1 MAPDDR
7 DPALKALQLVAI
19 GAPVAL
25 REIAEPA
32 VGPNDVLIRVRAS
45 GICHSDAHYR
55 AGRSPAG
62 PLPLTLGH
70 EVAGVVE
77 RVGAEVR
84 SPRVGDRVCVH
95 YLITCGGC
103 PACGRGDEQFCA
115 AGAMIGHH
123 RAGGWAER
131 IAVPARNAV
140 ALPDGISFAHGAA
153 AMCSSATAFHALKR
167 GRMGK
172 GDRVAVFGIGGLGMS
187 AVQIARAL
195 GAAEVFAVDLD
206 ERKLKLAESFGA
218 VTVRAAVGDP
228 VAAIRER
235 SGGRGVDVALELIGL
250 PLTMEQALR
259 VLAVH
264 GRAVI
269 AGLATKPMA
278 VDSYRD
284 LLGREAELLGA
295 NDHLKAELPVLLDL
309 IASGSVDLE
318 RVVERTVAPDAGAVN
333 EILDDLDRFA
343 APTRTVIEWS

>member
-1 MAPDDR
+1 M
-7 DPALKALQLVAI
+7 KALQLVQV
-19 GAPVAL
+19 GAPIVLQDAP
-25 REIAEPA
+25 EPA
-32 VGPNDVLIRVRAS
+32 LGPNDVLIRVRAA

-84 SPRVGDRVCVH
+84 SRRVGDRVCVH
-95 YLITCGGC
+95 YLISCGGC

-115 AGAMIGHH
+115 TGEMIGHH
-123 RAGGWAER
+123 RAGGWAEL

-140 ALPDGISFAHGAA
+140 PLPAGIPFPHGAI

-167 GRMGK
+167 GRLGQ
-172 GDRVAVFGIGGLGMS
+172 GDRVAIFGIGGLGMS
-187 AVQIARAL
+187 AVQLARAL
-195 GAAEVFAVDLD
+195 GAADVFAVDLD
-206 ERKLKLAESFGA
+206 QRKLQMAESFGA
-218 VTVRAAVGDP
+218 IPVRAGVGDP
-228 VAAIRER
+228 VGVIRER
-235 SGGRGVDVALELIGL
+235 TGGRGVDVAVELIGL
-250 PLTMEQALR
+250 PLTMEQSLR

-269 AGLATKPMA
+269 AGLATKAMA

-295 NDHLKAELPVLLDL
+295 NDHLIGELPVLLGL
-309 IASGSVDLE
+309 IEQGAVNLE
-318 RVVERTVAPDAGAVN
+318 RVVERRVPPEALAVN
-333 EILDDLDRFA
+333 EILDELERFA
-343 APTRTVIEWS
+343 APTRTVIEWT

>member
-1 MAPDDR
+1 
-7 DPALKALQLVAI
+7 
-19 GAPVAL
+19 VAL
-25 REIAEPA
+25 RGVPEPP
-32 VGPNDVLIRVRAS
+32 VGANDVLIRVRAA

-77 RVGAEVR
+77 RVGADVR

-95 YLITCGGC
+95 YLISCGGC

-115 AGAMIGHH
+115 AGVMIGHH
-123 RAGGWAER
+123 RAGGWAEL

-140 ALPDGISFAHGAA
+140 PLPAGIPFTHGAV

-167 GRMGK
+167 GRLGH
-172 GDRVAVFGIGGLGMS
+172 GDRVAIFGIGGLGMS
-187 AVQIARAL
+187 AVQLARAM
-195 GAAEVFAVDLD
+195 GAAQVFAVDLD
-206 ERKLKLAESFGA
+206 ERKLTLAGSFGA
-218 VTVRAAVGDP
+218 VPVRAGIGDP
-228 VAAIRER
+228 VGVIREYT
-235 SGGRGVDVALELIGL
+235 GGRGVDVALELIGL
-250 PLTMEQALR
+250 PLTMEQSLK

-264 GRAVI
+264 GRAVV
-269 AGLATKPMA
+269 AGLATKPMS

-295 NDHLKAELPVLLDL
+295 NDHLRSELTPLLEL
-309 IASGSVDLE
+309 IEQGAVNLE
-318 RVVERTVAPDAGAVN
+318 SVVERRVGPEVGAVN

-343 APTRTVIEWS
+343 APTRTVIEWP